1 MKQMDERQKQMIY
14 KHGYETCIIMGT
26 GIMILYLLNLFSIHL
41 MEEKDA
47 LLGLLEISI
56 IYFLIRNVGSDAF
69 MKMDGFEDDFTSYN
83 LLIGFFMVMGA
94 AMAGIS
100 LTEIIQN
107 HMIESQQITILMTG
121 IGFVLYAIV
130 LWKKIKEYKQMQF
143 HSEKE

>member
-41 MEEKDA
+41 MQEKDA
-47 LLGLLEISI
+47 LLGLLEVSI

-69 MKMDGFEDDFTSYN
+69 MKMDGFEDDTTSYY
-83 LLIGFFMVMGA
+83 LLIGFFMVMGV

-100 LTEIIQN
+100 LAEIVLE
-107 HMIESQQITILMTG
+107 HAKVSQQLTILITG
-121 IGFVLYAIV
+121 IGFVLYALI
-130 LWKKIKEYKQMQF
+130 LWKKIREYKQMQF
-143 HSEKE
+143 HNEKE